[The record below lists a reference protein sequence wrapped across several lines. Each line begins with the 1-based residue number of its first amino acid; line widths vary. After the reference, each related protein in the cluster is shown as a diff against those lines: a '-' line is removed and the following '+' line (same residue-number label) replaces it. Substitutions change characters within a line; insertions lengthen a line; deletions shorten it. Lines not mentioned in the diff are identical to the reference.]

1 MHTILSSMT
10 STGIQWK
17 GHRLPGAFFAS
28 PLSYLDSLQSRTR
41 QRPALFRLAV
51 SLGTALR

>member
-10 STGIQWK
+10 STGMQWK
-17 GHRLPGAFFAS
+17 GHRLPRAFFTS
-28 PLSYLDSLQSRTR
+28 LLSYLDSLQSHTR
-41 QRPALFRLAV
+41 QRPPLFRLAV